1 MYMLNGNDLELF
13 FRKFALIKILATE
26 SKVVENQ
33 DSFLVRNF
41 SGKTPTS
48 LGMTKHLFGSAGFN
62 NKIIAEVRV
71 MTDRFN
77 MVLYR
82 AAAHNPGQEIIIA
95 HQWLDKHLEHCR
107 KFFNTYSTFAGEL
120 NEINQKMINALG
132 FGICA
137 GSIAQAAAELAAI
150 LLGVGLPAGRLV
162 KFVPAT
168 LKEIGLRAALGFE
181 IGYSISVV
189 EEWGKAGTVDV
200 MALNF
205 KEGDAIGTVGAGVGT
220 TADVVGMAMTN
231 NESQLTKIANNTKSK
246 AMPALNR
253 NAKIKLDQKV
263 AQNQAPIKSQQT
275 KLGGAAKSLTAL
287 NYLLAVK
294 GTYDT
299 LDKCV
304 KHCNFE
310 L

>member
-1 MYMLNGNDLELF
+1 MSNSSLKMYMLNGNDLELF

-26 SKVVENQ
+26 SEVVENQ

-41 SGKTPTS
+41 SGRTPTS

-82 AAAHNPGQEIIIA
+82 AAAHNPGQEVIIA

-132 FGICA
+132 IGICA

-162 KFVPAT
+162 RFVPAT
-168 LKEIGLRAALGFE
+168 LKEIGLRAALGLE

-220 TADVVGMAMTN
+220 TGDVVGMAMKN
-231 NESQLTKIANNTKSK
+231 NESQLTKIAKNNG
-246 AMPALNR
+246 MPALSR
-253 NAKIKLDQKV
+253 HAKVKV
-263 AQNQAPIKSQQT
+263 AQKQAPIKAQQT
-275 KLGGAAKSLTAL
+275 KLGGAAKGLTAL